1 MRDSFSDFCHFIKLS
16 VPQFPYLKMGP
27 NNLTVP
33 LREHL
38 NNETQDTLIPG
49 LLLSGSKSYPS
60 VLIDIVFS
68 LIKCFVD
75 TTESLFIW
83 LSRSWR
89 KKKFKP
95 K

>member
-1 MRDSFSDFCHFIKLS
+1 
-16 VPQFPYLKMGP
+16 MGHL
-27 NNLTVP
+27 NNVP

-89 KKKFKP
+89 RKILSQNSDLFCP
-95 K
+95 RGGRN